1 MSRARR
7 EDPGIAAEGRR
18 AVIVEALKRC
28 PVCKWVKFD
37 DFSRFMQAAG
47 INFEVTRE
55 PWDLYIVDG
64 QYGSLGY
71 EGYHDWHIL
80 QARYLLTFLFEYAAT
95 LGLIDV
101 AYVDPVDAR
110 DDYKDMWGAEDLGF
124 LSQYDGLMYLRLN
137 PLGAYCLDLTDK
149 YAPSR
154 VEAKSSVT
162 ALPSLQINVGGEL
175 SPDESLLLETYAEK
189 EADKVWRLSRE
200 KALAAVESGNGL
212 SPKWPIIGITIAKA
226 SFFNLQAMIQTS
238 HGI

>member
-1 MSRARR
+1 M
-7 EDPGIAAEGRR
+7 
-18 AVIVEALKRC
+18 
-28 PVCKWVKFD
+28 
-37 DFSRFMQAAG
+37 
-47 INFEVTRE
+47 
-55 PWDLYIVDG
+55 
-64 QYGSLGY
+64 
-71 EGYHDWHIL
+71 
-80 QARYLLTFLFEYAAT
+80 
-95 LGLIDV
+95 IDV

-110 DDYKDMWGAEDLGF
+110 DDNKDMWGAEDLGF

-238 HGI
+238 HGL